1 MRKITISNVVY
12 ATIRMVVLGFFL
24 VLLLSADVH
33 KYLSYLGL
41 IVIAI
46 NAIAIVVHPKNILF
60 SIEVII
66 IAYLN
71 FVPNLSIVGDVLL
84 TGKFVPLSDVF
95 VRDAVILG
103 LSVLDLLGVR
113 IADYLD
119 NFIQS
124 KVETRNSYHKPREE
138 FNRTYSADYEEK
150 TFEEKAKMFEEYF
163 RSVNDA
169 RRKRVEENCGK
180 YEDAKRRENLQK
192 TEDTQN
198 FFAGC
203 LSKESVK
210 KRFKELCKV
219 YHPDLA
225 DGSTEMMKLINAQ
238 YNILLRK
245 YA

>member
-138 FNRTYSADYEEK
+138 FNRTYSADYEERPLRK
-150 TFEEKAKMFEEYF
+150 KQRCSKNISEVSTMRVESALRKIVGNTKMQREEKIFKKPKILRISLRDVFP
-163 RSVNDA
+163 
-169 RRKRVEENCGK
+169 KRVLKKDLRNC
-180 YEDAKRRENLQK
+180 A
-192 TEDTQN
+192 
-198 FFAGC
+198 
-203 LSKESVK
+203 
-210 KRFKELCKV
+210 RF
-219 YHPDLA
+219 
-225 DGSTEMMKLINAQ
+225 IIQ
-238 YNILLRK
+238 I
-245 YA
+245 